1 MLVQD
6 IVERETG
13 TDAKQEIKKKI
24 AEWNQKV

>member
-13 TDAKQEIKKKI
+13 IDAKQEIKKKI
-24 AEWNQKV
+24 AEWN